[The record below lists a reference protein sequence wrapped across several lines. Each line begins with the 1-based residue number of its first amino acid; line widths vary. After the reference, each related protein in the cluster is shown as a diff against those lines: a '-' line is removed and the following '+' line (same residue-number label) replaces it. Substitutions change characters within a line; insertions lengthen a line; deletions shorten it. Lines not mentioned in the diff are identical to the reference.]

1 VWFLKSAN
9 LQSCGFCPQMDKF
22 DRYPTDDEITFAKR
36 NGKVAIFD
44 KVQGTF
50 DLDLV
55 SVGAWRMIEAP

>member
-1 VWFLKSAN
+1 
-9 LQSCGFCPQMDKF
+9 MDKF

-50 DLDLV
+50 DLDPA
-55 SVGAWRMIEAP
+55 SVGAWAMIEAPEEVATKKLEKGGK

>member
-1 VWFLKSAN
+1 
-9 LQSCGFCPQMDKF
+9 MDKF

-36 NGKVAIFD
+36 NGKVATFD